1 MTIFSSSTT
10 SDNKIFHENC
20 SRAKKVV
27 HLFWAGVEGG
37 PPSFFDENRL
47 VDTSNFGRRALS
59 IV

>member
-10 SDNKIFHENC
+10 STTKIFDENHA
-20 SRAKKVV
+20 RAKKVV
-27 HLFWAGVEGG
+27 HPFWEGVEGG
-37 PPSFFDENRL
+37 PPSFFRENRL

>member
-10 SDNKIFHENC
+10 FNNKIFHQIHV
-20 SRAKKVV
+20 RAKKVV
-27 HLFWAGVEGG
+27 HPVWEGVEGG
-37 PPSFFDENRL
+37 PPSFFRENRL